1 MLLSKISL
9 VKTLCELCHRQTQT
23 QTPVRRKFSQTVR
36 LTSSASKFQLEDAL
50 NVESE
55 LNEDEIMLRD
65 TFRSY
70 CREKLMPRI
79 LLSHRN
85 EQFDRHIMN
94 ELGQLGAFGC
104 TLKGYG
110 CAGVS
115 SVAYGL
121 IAREIE
127 YVDSAYRSAMSVQ
140 GSLVMQP
147 IYELGSEEQ
156 KEKYLPGMAKGEIVG
171 CFGLTEPNAGS
182 DPAGMRTKAVYNA
195 AKKTYTLSGSKTWI
209 TNSPIADVLLI
220 WAKCEDGKIRAFLVD
235 KGTKGI
241 EVTKIQGKFSL
252 RANTTGMIM
261 MDGCE
266 IPETNLL
273 PKSEGLKSAL
283 GCLTNARYTIAFGVT
298 GAAQFCFETA
308 RQYLLDRVQFGAPLA
323 SKQLVQKKMADII
336 SEISLAYLASVK
348 VGRLKDEGLLAPE
361 MISIIKRNN
370 CGKALEI
377 ARTSRDMLG
386 GNGVADEYHIIRHVL
401 NLEAVNTYEGT
412 HDIHALILGRSIT
425 GIQAFK

>member
-1 MLLSKISL
+1 MFLSKIAS
-9 VKTLCELCHRQTQT
+9 VKSLCELCHRQQ
-23 QTPVRRKFSQTVR
+23 QAPLRRKFSQSVR
-36 LTSSASKFQLEDAL
+36 LMTAKFQLEDAL

-55 LNEDEIMLRD
+55 LGEDEVMLRD

-94 ELGQLGAFGC
+94 ELGELGAFGC

-156 KEKYLPGMAKGEIVG
+156 KEKYLPGMARGEIIG

-182 DPAGMRTKAVYNA
+182 DPAGNSWTFPTR
-195 AKKTYTLSGSKTWI
+195 GSKF
-209 TNSPIADVLLI
+209 NV
-220 WAKCEDGKIRAFLVD
+220 
-235 KGTKGI
+235 
-241 EVTKIQGKFSL
+241 
-252 RANTTGMIM
+252 
-261 MDGCE
+261 
-266 IPETNLL
+266 
-273 PKSEGLKSAL
+273 
-283 GCLTNARYTIAFGVT
+283 
-298 GAAQFCFETA
+298 
-308 RQYLLDRVQFGAPLA
+308 A
-323 SKQLVQKKMADII
+323 S
-336 SEISLAYLASVK
+336 
-348 VGRLKDEGLLAPE
+348 
-361 MISIIKRNN
+361 
-370 CGKALEI
+370 
-377 ARTSRDMLG
+377 
-386 GNGVADEYHIIRHVL
+386 
-401 NLEAVNTYEGT
+401 
-412 HDIHALILGRSIT
+412 
-425 GIQAFK
+425 